1 MAPDARTVALWRCGT
16 HGLLSE
22 WRWFFSPI
30 IAMSRAV
37 EPYLPRVSTRLTVVD
52 YVESCMAAWRLL
64 ANSVAS
70 YVVHHMLCI
79 ICALCCASYNTRK
92 RRCNTRS
99 QVPTGQV
106 LCLSTCEYLLGHVFA
121 ASVAEHLRHRRC
133 GDGVVRLDHCYRVL
147 VEGAALPSIKRPCW
161 DASDEQER

>member
-1 MAPDARTVALWRCGT
+1 
-16 HGLLSE
+16 
-22 WRWFFSPI
+22 
-30 IAMSRAV
+30 
-37 EPYLPRVSTRLTVVD
+37 
-52 YVESCMAAWRLL
+52 MAAWRLL
-64 ANSVAS
+64 ANSV
-70 YVVHHMLCI
+70 
-79 ICALCCASYNTRK
+79 ASYNTRK

-147 VEGAALPSIKRPCW
+147 VEGVAALPSIKRRGTHQTSKS
-161 DASDEQER
+161 ASQSHGHCKVWYACRMARGRVAI